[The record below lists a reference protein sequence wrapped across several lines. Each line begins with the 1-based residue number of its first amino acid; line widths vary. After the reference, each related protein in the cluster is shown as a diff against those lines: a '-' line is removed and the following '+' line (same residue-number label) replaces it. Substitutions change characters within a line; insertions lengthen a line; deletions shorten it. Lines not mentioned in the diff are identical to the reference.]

1 MKAYIS
7 EDEWYP
13 VYSVTDSNNE
23 FGVLDQIEIDPEL
36 FDTIKKAEKVFR
48 HYQTVLKEIHWKQV

>member
-13 VYSVTDSNNE
+13 VYSIADSNNE
-23 FGVLDQIEIDPEL
+23 FGFFDQIEIDPEL
-36 FDTIKKAEKVFR
+36 FVKAKEAEKAFR